1 MSQFSASQGSQSNQ
15 NAPGITVDLLALFYR
30 LIDKRKL
37 IVLTALLGTIC
48 MAVYSFVL
56 AKPVYEATSKLYVL
70 NSSDSAI
77 NLSDLQIGSYLTSD
91 YQEIFTLWEV
101 HEMVLTNL
109 ELDYTYDQL
118 DDMVKVSNP
127 SNTRMLDITVSS
139 QNAQEAAA
147 MANEYATVAQRYI
160 SDMMR
165 TDAPSLVSQALVP
178 EKPVSPRKTLNLV
191 LGLFAGTM
199 LSVCVLAAQFI
210 LDDKIKTAA
219 DVTRYLDVPTLAVI
233 PVVNQFAPPRSEH
246 SKTRTTKKKEG
257 SAHA

>member
-1 MSQFSASQGSQSNQ
+1 MTAMTRADAPEKNFSKEMNL
-15 NAPGITVDLLALFYR
+15 DLFEFLFYVKNH
-30 LIDKRKL
+30 LKFVVIP
-37 IVLTALLGTIC
+37 VA
-48 MAVYSFVL
+48 AAVL
-56 AKPVYEATSKLYVL
+56 AAALYVFALATPVYEATSQLYVV
-70 NSSDSAI
+70 NSKDSAI

-233 PVVNQFAPPRSEH
+233 PVVNQFAPSRSEH